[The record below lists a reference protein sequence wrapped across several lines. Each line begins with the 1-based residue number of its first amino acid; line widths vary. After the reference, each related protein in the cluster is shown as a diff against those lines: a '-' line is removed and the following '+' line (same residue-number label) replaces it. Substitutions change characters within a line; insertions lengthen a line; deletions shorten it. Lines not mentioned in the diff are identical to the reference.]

1 MFNLQSKLKHI
12 KSKIKHWNIMEFGNI
27 YKEKSILEGKLKNIH
42 KSWTSG
48 NITEDSKELE
58 KELMTQWQHRSLQE
72 ETLWKQKSRVQWLK
86 EGEQNTK
93 FFHRSTLDYRN
104 ANKILNLKNEAGD
117 TLHNHREIFSL
128 LTEHFKHIAQETHA
142 DRAEA
147 INTLTQSIPK
157 VVTNDQNLTL
167 LKEISMEEVEEAV
180 KSMPNDKAP
189 GLDGFTIN
197 FYKACWPTI
206 KSEIWEVV
214 EDSRRSGTILKSL
227 NSTFLALIPKEENAH
242 TPEKFRPIA
251 LCNVIYKIISKVI
264 ENRLKPILPNL
275 ISEEQSGYVEG
286 RQIQD
291 NILLAQEMVHTL
303 QTRKKVGMVM
313 QLDLSKAFDKVNW
326 NYLEAILTAF
336 GFDQQ
341 WINWILALIKS
352 SSFSILVNGSPS
364 ETFIPSRG
372 IRQGDPLSPFL
383 FVILMEG
390 VSRLIHKAK
399 EEGNL
404 RGLHPL
410 QSIPATTHQQ
420 FMDDTLLHGTPTVKE
435 ALAFKSIL
443 ILFNKASGME
453 INHAKSKIFFFNT
466 HLAIQK
472 HLSSILG
479 FKRGNLPSKYLGAPL
494 TSKPWQKHHWES
506 TLAKLENKC
515 RHWTHRALNFAG
527 RLVLTK
533 AILQAI
539 PHYMLSILPTPQVGG
554 LNLIDPLTSNITC
567 GAKLWWRWLKEPH
580 LPWAR
585 HWKEKY
591 TPNCN
596 EQDLIRL
603 QEVPE
608 GSPIW
613 NLARRNRNIIQD
625 HSFWEIRNGETNF
638 FWGDAW
644 QQLPRLAMSDLENYK
659 REAQTGGNYRV
670 SQYWSPD
677 SIEREWR
684 TWKPPNSISFTADN
698 AQIQSL
704 LSTLNKIKIRS
715 SSVRDQLRWGMRGNG
730 SYTLKEARMQLE
742 QNEQGETLPWS
753 TKVWDSLFWPK
764 IKTFL
769 WLLMRGKTL
778 TWDNLQKKGFSGPS
792 ICPMCRKLTLST
804 NIHELISAKCT
815 TLPDSNLSPR
825 DQCILVS
832 FKLENGNNSPTI
844 SSKHEPRTEQQGWHM
859 PPTGFLKLNF
869 DGASRGN
876 PGPAGI
882 GGVIRNHKGEIL
894 YIYSPALGEAAKNE
908 MEFAA
913 MEKGLRILHTNQIA
927 NAIIEGDSEVA
938 ITVARRIYNGTPA
951 SRVMKH

>member
-1 MFNLQSKLKHI
+1 MFIQETKCTTSH
-12 KSKIKHWNIMEFGNI
+12 M
-27 YKEKSILEGKLKNIH
+27 KSISKKLGKPLDFIEVASQGWEG
-42 KSWTSG
+42 G
-48 NITEDSKELE
+48 IT
-58 KELMTQWQHRSLQE
+58 
-72 ETLWKQKSRVQWLK
+72 TLWDTRAISVLA
-86 EGEQNTK
+86 
-93 FFHRSTLDYRN
+93 S
-104 ANKILNLKNEAGD
+104 EATRAYIATEIQIIAVD
-117 TLHNHREIFSL
+117 TLHNHKEISSL
-128 LTEHFKHIAQETHA
+128 LIENFKHIAQETQA
-142 DRAEA
+142 DRTEA
-147 INTLTQSIPK
+147 IDTLTQAIPK
-157 VVTNDQNLTL
+157 MVTNEQNLTL

-180 KSMPNDKAP
+180 KSMPNDKALGP
-189 GLDGFTIN
+189 DGFTIN

-214 EDSRRSGTILKSL
+214 EDSRRSGTILKLL
-227 NSTFLALIPKEENAH
+227 NSTFLGLVPKEENAH

-264 ENRLKPILPNL
+264 ANRLKPILPNL

-286 RQIQD
+286 RQILD

-303 QTRKKVGMVM
+303 QTRKKAGILM

-326 NYLEAILTAF
+326 NYLEAVLAAF
-336 GFDQQ
+336 GFDHQ
-341 WINWILALIKS
+341 WINWILALIKY

-364 ETFIPSRG
+364 ETFTPSRG

-390 VSRLIHKAK
+390 LSRLILKAK
-399 EEGNL
+399 VEGNL

-420 FMDDTLLHGTPTVKE
+420 FVDDTLLHGTPTVKE

-443 ILFNKASGME
+443 TLFSKASGME
-453 INHAKSKIFFFNT
+453 INHAKYRIFFFNT

-472 HLSSILG
+472 HLSIILG

-506 TLAKLENKC
+506 TLEKLENKC

-539 PHYMLSILPTPQVGG
+539 PQYMLSILPAPQGILHRIRTIQRSFLWKGNAEKNKWALVAWNKLCKSKSAGG
-554 LNLIDPLTSNITC
+554 LNLIDPLTSNMTC

-585 HWKEKY
+585 HWREKY

-596 EQDLIRL
+596 VQDLIRL

-613 NLARRNRNIIQD
+613 NLARRNRSIIQD
-625 HSFWEIRNGETNF
+625 HSFWEIRNEETTF
-638 FWGDAW
+638 FWEDGW
-644 QQLPRLAMSDLENYK
+644 QQLPRLATPDLENYK

-677 SIEREWR
+677 GNEQEWR
-684 TWKPPNSISFTADN
+684 TWKPPHSNSSAADN
-698 AQIQSL
+698 VHIQSL
-704 LSTLNKIKIRS
+704 LTTLSKRKIRTS
-715 SSVRDQLRWGMRGNG
+715 TVKDQLRWGLRGNG
-730 SYTLKEARMQLE
+730 SHTLKEARMQLE
-742 QNEQGETLPWS
+742 HNEQGEILPWS

-778 TWDNLQKKGFSGPS
+778 TWKNLRKKGFSGPS
-792 ICPMCRKLTLST
+792 ICPMCRTAEETINHLFNSCDWANSIWKWIE
-804 NIHELISAKCT
+804 NIMQQ
-815 TLPDSNLSPR
+815 SNKDRNSIQNTITQWQGDFSNNLRVNNIWRIIPGFITWTIWKEWNR
-825 DQCILVS
+825 HIFQNEQRN
-832 FKLENGNNSPTI
+832 LEFS
-844 SSKHEPRTEQQGWHM
+844 
-859 PPTGFLKLNF
+859 
-869 DGASRGN
+869 
-876 PGPAGI
+876 
-882 GGVIRNHKGEIL
+882 
-894 YIYSPALGEAAKNE
+894 
-908 MEFAA
+908 
-913 MEKGLRILHTNQIA
+913 
-927 NAIIEGDSEVA
+927 
-938 ITVARRIYNGTPA
+938 
-951 SRVMKH
+951 